1 MKVKDLLWPI
11 VLAASTVVVIVSL
24 FLAFYTV
31 GSQGVGIFEE
41 TIKYAS
47 SPALHTVAVIFVFL
61 GLVALVAMT
70 VVALLKVFGV
80 KVPAARLIMMIG
92 AIVAAVSAVG
102 VILFGLL
109 FGNANSNDYVTCSG
123 GLGLYFALAGLVI
136 GAVSAF
142 LTRKDLE

>member
-24 FLAFYTV
+24 FLAFYTA
-31 GSQGVGIFEE
+31 GSYGVGMFNEGL
-41 TIKYAS
+41 KMLA
-47 SPALHTVAVIFVFL
+47 SPALHTLAVIFVFL
-61 GLVALVAMT
+61 GLIALVGMT
-70 VVALLKVFGV
+70 VIALLKVFGV

-92 AIVAAVSAVG
+92 AIVAAVSAVAI
-102 VILFGLL
+102 VLFALL
-109 FGNANSNDYVTCSG
+109 FGNANSALGNLG
-123 GLGLYFALAGLVI
+123 AGLGLYFAVAGLVI